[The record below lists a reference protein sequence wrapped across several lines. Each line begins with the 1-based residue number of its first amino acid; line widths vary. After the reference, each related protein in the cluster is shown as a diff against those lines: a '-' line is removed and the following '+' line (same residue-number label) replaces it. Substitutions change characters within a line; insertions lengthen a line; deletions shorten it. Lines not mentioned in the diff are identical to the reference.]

1 MNGINI
7 LVVEDEK
14 NQRILL
20 KRLLKKEGNEP
31 EEAENGNDAIRA
43 FDRGDFD
50 LVLLDQRLPDMSGI
64 EVLKKLKEINPI
76 IPVIIITAYAN
87 VEDAVNAM
95 KMGAYH
101 YLTKPINPDE
111 LTIIIKNAFES
122 LKLKRENEE
131 LKETLKEKYRYDK
144 IIYASSAME
153 ETMSIV
159 SRAAGSDAN
168 VLITGESGTGKE
180 LIAGAIHNLS
190 KRNKKNF
197 VTTHLAALP
206 ETLVEAELFGYEKG
220 AFTGA
225 DKRRIGKFEFASGG
239 TIFLDEI
246 GELPQS
252 VQVKLLRVIQEKKIV
267 RLGSNEEIPVDA
279 KLICATNKK
288 IENEVENGTFR
299 QDLFYRLNVIRIH
312 LPPLRRRKED
322 IPLLIDHFVRVH
334 SQKEQKRIK
343 GLTDEAMKN
352 LLKYNFP
359 GNIRELENIIEQA
372 IVLARGE
379 YLTKESLPVSIIQ
392 KKRITAGKLNETI
405 ERIEKEMI
413 QESLRRNDW
422 NQSNAANEL
431 GISERVLRYKMN
443 KYGVKKKV

>member
-95 KMGAYH
+95 KLGAYH

-206 ETLVEAELFGYEKG
+206 ETLVETELFGYERG

-225 DKRRIGKFEFASGG
+225 EKRRIGKFEFASGG

-322 IPLLIDHFVRVH
+322 IPLLIDHFVRLH

-392 KKRITAGKLNETI
+392 KKRIAAGKLNETI

>member
-95 KMGAYH
+95 KLGAYH

-225 DKRRIGKFEFASGG
+225 EKRRIGKFEFASGG

-322 IPLLIDHFVRVH
+322 IPLLIDHFVRLH

-392 KKRITAGKLNETI
+392 KKRIAAGKLNETI

>member
-87 VEDAVNAM
+87 VEDAVNAL
-95 KMGAYH
+95 KLGAYH

-392 KKRITAGKLNETI
+392 KKRIAAGKLNETI

-422 NQSNAANEL
+422 NQSNAASEL

>member
-1 MNGINI
+1 MNGMNI

-20 KRLLKKEGNEP
+20 KRLLRKEGNEP
-31 EEAENGNDAIRA
+31 EEAENGNDALKA

-95 KMGAYH
+95 KLGAYH

-111 LTIIIKNAFES
+111 LTIIINNAFES

-131 LKETLKEKYRYDK
+131 LKETLKEKFRYDK

-153 ETMSIV
+153 EIMSIA
-159 SRAAGSDAN
+159 SRAAGSYAN

-190 KRNKKNF
+190 KRDKKNF

-206 ETLVEAELFGYEKG
+206 ETLVEAELFGYERG

-225 DKRRIGKFEFASGG
+225 EKRRIGKFEFASGG

-267 RLGSNEEIPVDA
+267 RLGS
-279 KLICATNKK
+279 
-288 IENEVENGTFR
+288 
-299 QDLFYRLNVIRIH
+299 
-312 LPPLRRRKED
+312 
-322 IPLLIDHFVRVH
+322 
-334 SQKEQKRIK
+334 
-343 GLTDEAMKN
+343 
-352 LLKYNFP
+352 
-359 GNIRELENIIEQA
+359 
-372 IVLARGE
+372 
-379 YLTKESLPVSIIQ
+379 
-392 KKRITAGKLNETI
+392 
-405 ERIEKEMI
+405 
-413 QESLRRNDW
+413 
-422 NQSNAANEL
+422 
-431 GISERVLRYKMN
+431 
-443 KYGVKKKV
+443 

>member
-95 KMGAYH
+95 KLGAYH

-111 LTIIIKNAFES
+111 LTIIIKNSFES

-225 DKRRIGKFEFASGG
+225 EKRRIGKFEFASGG

-322 IPLLIDHFVRVH
+322 IPLLIDHFVRLH

-392 KKRITAGKLNETI
+392 KKRIAAGKLNETI

>member
-95 KMGAYH
+95 KLGAYH

-225 DKRRIGKFEFASGG
+225 EKRRIGKFEFASGG

-279 KLICATNKK
+279 RLICATNKK

-422 NQSNAANEL
+422 NQSNAASEL

>member
-31 EEAENGNDAIRA
+31 EEAENGNDALIA

-95 KMGAYH
+95 KLGAYH

-131 LKETLKEKYRYDK
+131 LKETLKEKFRYDK

-153 ETMSIV
+153 EIMSIA
-159 SRAAGSDAN
+159 SRAAGSYAN

-190 KRNKKNF
+190 KRDKKNF

-206 ETLVEAELFGYEKG
+206 ETLVEAELFGYERG

-225 DKRRIGKFEFASGG
+225 EKRRIGKFEFASGG

-279 KLICATNKK
+279 RLICATNKK

>member
-31 EEAENGNDAIRA
+31 EEAENGNDALIA

-87 VEDAVNAM
+87 VKDAVKAM
-95 KMGAYH
+95 KLGAFH
-101 YLTKPINPDE
+101 YLTKPVNPDE

-131 LKETLKEKYRYDK
+131 LRETLKEKFRYDK

-153 ETMSIV
+153 EIMSIA
-159 SRAAGSDAN
+159 SRAAGSYAN

-190 KRNKKNF
+190 KRNKKYF
-197 VTTHLAALP
+197 VTTQLAALP
-206 ETLVEAELFGYEKG
+206 ETLVEAELFGYERG

-225 DKRRIGKFEFASGG
+225 EKRRIGKFEFASGG
-239 TIFLDEI
+239 TIFLDEV

-267 RLGSNEEIPVDA
+267 RLGSNEEIPIDA
-279 KLICATNKK
+279 RLICATNKK

-413 QESLRRNDW
+413 QESLRKNDW
-422 NQSNAANEL
+422 NQSNAASEL